1 MKRLILIT
9 GMILIACTVIQALAS
24 PRPATAQQV
33 AAQQEDG
40 EKRFFLTEERGRLAV
55 YRSGEAEPYLV
66 TDTVVNSLPRA
77 DRAAI
82 RQGVEVQGEAEL
94 RRLLEDYCS

>member
-9 GMILIACTVIQALAS
+9 GLILISCTVIQTLAA
-24 PRPATAQQV
+24 PQPATVSA
-33 AAQQEDG
+33 AAQEKAD
-40 EKRFFLTEERGRLAV
+40 EKRFFITEERGKIAV

-66 TDTVVNSLPRA
+66 TETVVNSLPKA

-82 RQGVEVQGEAEL
+82 RQGIEVRGEDKL